1 MHAQRYTVD
10 ETDPE
15 TFVNITHLKSTT
27 NTDNGITA
35 SYESCNFESLA
46 THSLV
51 NRGF

>member
-10 ETDPE
+10 ETNPE
-15 TFVNITHLKSTT
+15 TFVNITHLKSTI
-27 NTDNGITA
+27 NTDNA